1 VKEGW
6 LCPAQYVGKRMGAII
21 DNLTGE
27 SPKLEIP
34 GAVRSAARLAIDSGR
49 AQHYTPRAGLGPLR
63 EAIVAHLEDL
73 DNGPLLLD
81 ELAMV
86 SGGQTESLFLVVET
100 LVAKGDLVIAIGD
113 VPGTA
118 EVAVA
123 LAGGTLRRI
132 LHHSSLE
139 RGRGSQNSDNPE
151 PSPLAL
157 IIINN
162 SGSSGPVWDLQALQ
176 ELAAIASDMDAVVLV
191 LEDGIELTAGSV
203 GQISAASCSA
213 LRVRAVRVGGFLAW
227 GLDPW
232 KIGYIVGPA
241 SLVAPITNL
250 KQGLS
255 ICAPALSQYA
265 ALAALRECSEWT
277 TVARDELAAR
287 RTVAVRVLD
296 GSLLRLEPVQSG
308 WTCVG
313 HCLPARDSPSLITFL
328 RTQAKVLVD
337 DATRTV
343 GRGGVQIT
351 LCQPVA
357 VLGSSLQRV
366 RDSLERL

>member
-1 VKEGW
+1 
-6 LCPAQYVGKRMGAII
+6 MGAII

-34 GAVRSAARLAIDSGR
+34 GAVRSAARLAIDSGL
-49 AQHYTPRAGLGPLR
+49 AQHYTPRAGLDALR

-73 DNGPLLLD
+73 DQAPLLPD

-86 SGGQTESLFLVVET
+86 SGGQTESLFLAVET
-100 LVAKGDLVIAIGD
+100 LVAKGDFVIAIGD
-113 VPGTA
+113 VPDTA

-132 LHHSSLE
+132 PHHSSLE
-139 RGRGSQNSDNPE
+139 PGCGWRTSDAPE
-151 PSPLAL
+151 PNPPAL
-157 IIINN
+157 LIINN
-162 SGSSGPVWDLQALQ
+162 SGSSGPVWGLQALQ
-176 ELAAIASDMDAVVLV
+176 ELAATASDMDAVVLV

-213 LRVRAVRVGGFLAW
+213 LRLRAVRVGGFVAW

-232 KIGYIVGPA
+232 KIGYVVGPA
-241 SLVAPITNL
+241 QLVAPVTNL

-277 TVARDELAAR
+277 SVARAEVAAR
-287 RTVAVRVLD
+287 RSVAMRVLD
-296 GSLLRLEPVQSG
+296 GSLLRLEQVQAG

-313 HCLPARDSPSLITFL
+313 RCLPARDSRSLITFL
-328 RTQAKVLVD
+328 RKQARVLVD

-357 VLGSSLQRV
+357 MLSSSLQRV
-366 RDSLERL
+366 RDSLELL